1 MNTVYLLLGSNVG
14 DRKALFEQ
22 AKTAISN
29 QIGNISKC
37 SSLYESEAWGVTDQ
51 ALFLNCVLEVNS
63 DLDAETI
70 LQKALSIEQEL
81 GRIRHERWRERTI
94 DIDILYFNDNIINS
108 ETLTIP
114 HPEIQNRRFTLVPL
128 CEIIPQFIHPI
139 LQKTQI
145 ELLDNCEDGL
155 KVWVV
160 N

>member
-1 MNTVYLLLGSNVG
+1 MNTVYLLLGSNEG
-14 DRKALFEQ
+14 DRKSLFEL
-22 AKTAISN
+22 AKTAISK
-29 QIGNISKC
+29 QIGNITKC

-63 DLDAETI
+63 DLEAETI
-70 LQKALSIEQEL
+70 LQKALLIEQEL

-94 DIDILYFNDNIINS
+94 DIDILYFNNNIINS

-114 HPEIQNRRFTLVPL
+114 HPEIQNRRFTLVLL

-139 LQKTQI
+139 LQKTQL

-160 N
+160 

>member
-1 MNTVYLLLGSNVG
+1 MNTVYLLLGSNEG

-22 AKTAISN
+22 AKTAISK

-51 ALFLNCVLEVNS
+51 ALFLNCILEVNS
-63 DLDAETI
+63 ELDAETI
-70 LQKALSIEQEL
+70 LQKALLIEQEL

-94 DIDILYFNDNIINS
+94 DIDILYFNNNIINS

-114 HPEIQNRRFTLVPL
+114 HPEIPNRRFTLVPL
-128 CEIIPQFIHPI
+128 CEITPELIHPI
-139 LQKTQI
+139 FHKTQL

-160 N
+160 